1 MSNDNTRTVYK
12 GGLISEDILT
22 FVPMPK
28 KVPNHTPEHLNKLFT
43 VMGGKFKF
51 STQESDLTSFFKVH
65 TF

>member
-12 GGLISEDILT
+12 GGLISEYILT
-22 FVPMPK
+22 FVPMSK
-28 KVPNHTPEHLNKLFT
+28 KVPNHLNKLFT

-51 STQESDLTSFFKVH
+51 STLESDLTSFFKVH